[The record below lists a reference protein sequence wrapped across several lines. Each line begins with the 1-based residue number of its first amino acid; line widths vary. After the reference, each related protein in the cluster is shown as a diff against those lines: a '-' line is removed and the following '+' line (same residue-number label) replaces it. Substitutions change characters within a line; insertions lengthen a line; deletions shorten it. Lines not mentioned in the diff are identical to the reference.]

1 MTVSGGKTYLHDLT
15 HHRLVVVLQGHS
27 DHVEADDESD
37 EDVQIV
43 AGADRM
49 DKEAYVAVGSIVRQT
64 LRLFSGKRDVGRVR
78 KKSEEREK
86 WVRNTEEGEGVSL
99 VIGIERNWNVVRKE
113 KNQKIIG
120 KGHREEGK
128 KIKNN
133 NNKTKKPQKN
143 LTKRRNGEKYIGK
156 KTKNRILGKKSVS
169 LCLWEWC

>member
-78 KKSEEREK
+78 KKSEERKK

-128 KIKNN
+128 TLKTTTTKPKNPKKISPKEEMGKN
-133 NNKTKKPQKN
+133 
-143 LTKRRNGEKYIGK
+143 I
-156 KTKNRILGKKSVS
+156 
-169 LCLWEWC
+169 